1 MTEEPAGAT
10 LVTEMQ
16 PTDLLTPPDDLA
28 ALGEWIDGLIQGFA
42 AHPDDDVRER
52 VFALL
57 DGVDALHRAAL
68 GRLVTILQAPG
79 AEGAWAGA
87 QADPVIRT
95 VLLLYDLL
103 PQSERARAEEAL
115 AAVIPYI
122 ESHGGTLD
130 LLDVAEGVVTV
141 RLGGSCRGCAGSTVT
156 LKRVVEG
163 ALREG
168 FPGFR
173 ELRVE
178 EPPAIRPPIP
188 APAASDGGHPRGKR
202 ALPVVINAAPTAS
215 TAPRWHEVGTVG
227 DLPPGTLR
235 GVRVDGAAV
244 LLCNVR
250 GELYAYR
257 DACPDTPLVLSTGRL
272 DGGEIVCPWHGCRF
286 DARTGQ
292 RLVHLGTALTP
303 FPVAITDDTVRVAVN
318 VPGPTLTSGQA
329 TTTR

>member
-10 LVTEMQ
+10 LVTETQ
-16 PTDLLTPPDDLA
+16 PTDPLTPPDDLA
-28 ALGEWIDGLIQGFA
+28 ALGEWIDGLTQGFA

-57 DGVDALHRAAL
+57 DGVDALHRSAL
-68 GRLVTILQAPG
+68 GRLATILQAPG
-79 AEGAWAGA
+79 AEGVWALT

-103 PQSERARAEEAL
+103 PQGEHAQAEETL

-141 RLGGSCRGCAGSTVT
+141 RLGGSCQGCAGSTVT

-173 ELRVE
+173 ELRVA

-188 APAASDGGHPRGKR
+188 ASAASEAVHPHGKR
-202 ALPVVINAAPTAS
+202 ALPVVSSVAHTAS
-215 TAPRWHEVGTVG
+215 TAPRWREAGTVG
-227 DLPPGTLR
+227 DLPPGTQR

-250 GELYAYR
+250 GDLYAYR

-272 DGGEIVCPWHGCRF
+272 DGDEIVCPWHGCRF

-292 RLVHLGTALTP
+292 RLLHRGTALTP
-303 FPVAITDDTVRVAVN
+303 FPVAITDNTVRVAVN
-318 VPGPTLTSGQA
+318 VPGPTPTSRQA
-329 TTTR
+329 TGTR

>member
-1 MTEEPAGAT
+1 
-10 LVTEMQ
+10 MQ

-79 AEGAWAGA
+79 TEGAWAGA

-130 LLDVAEGVVTV
+130 LLDVADGVVTL
-141 RLGGSCRGCAGSTVT
+141 RLGGSCQGCAGSTVT
-156 LKRVVEG
+156 LQRVVEG
-163 ALREG
+163 ALRDG

-178 EPPAIRPPIP
+178 SPPPPP
-188 APAASDGGHPRGKR
+188 GPQTGSPPLVPVPSTRDTNPLRGKR
-202 ALPVVINAAPTAS
+202 ALPVVAAG
-215 TAPRWHEVGTVG
+215 APAESRAPQWHEVARLD
-227 DLPPGTLR
+227 DLPPGALR
-235 GVRVDGAAV
+235 GLRVAGTAV
-244 LLCNVR
+244 LLCNAA
-250 GELYAYR
+250 GDLYAYH
-257 DACPDTPLVLSTGRL
+257 DACPDTPLALSIGQL
-272 DGGEIVCPWHGCRF
+272 DGDQLVCPWHGCRF
-286 DARTGQ
+286 DVRTGQ
-292 RLVHLGTALTP
+292 RLLHRGTGLAS
-303 FPVAITDDTVRVAVN
+303 FPVAIEGDVVRVAVN
-318 VPGPTLTSGQA
+318 VPGPAPRASQA
-329 TTTR
+329 IAIGNRS

>member
-1 MTEEPAGAT
+1 MAATPQGA
-10 LVTEMQ
+10 LA
-16 PTDLLTPPDDLA
+16 PPDNLA
-28 ALGEWIDGLIQGFA
+28 DLGEWIDGLIQDFA
-42 AHPDDDVRER
+42 THPDEEVRER

-68 GRLVTILQAPG
+68 GRLAALLQAPG
-79 AEGAWAGA
+79 AEGAWARA

-103 PQSERARAEEAL
+103 PQSERAQAEEAL

-130 LLDVAEGVVTV
+130 LLDVAEGVVTL
-141 RLGGSCRGCAGSTVT
+141 RLGGSCRDCAGSTVT

-178 EPPAIRPPIP
+178 SPPPPP
-188 APAASDGGHPRGKR
+188 GQQAGSPPLVPVPSTRDTNPLRGKR
-202 ALPVVINAAPTAS
+202 ALPVVAAGAPAAS
-215 TAPRWHEVGTVG
+215 RAPQWHEVARLG
-227 DLPPGTLR
+227 DLPPGALR
-235 GVRVDGAAV
+235 GLRVAGTAV
-244 LLCNVR
+244 LLCNAA
-250 GELYAYR
+250 GDLYAYH
-257 DACPDTPLVLSTGRL
+257 DACPDTPLAISIGQL
-272 DGGEIVCPWHGCRF
+272 DGDQIVCPWHGCRF

-292 RLVHLGTALTP
+292 RLVHRGTGLRS
-303 FPVAITDDTVRVAVN
+303 FPVAIEGGAVRVAVN
-318 VPGPTLTSGQA
+318 VPGPVPRGGQA
-329 TTTR
+329 TAIGKRP